1 MASIVDDFTPIY
13 NAIINPI
20 IEKRKKICAGD
31 TSNEDED
38 MNEIDCNYIYNI
50 NNENINYHLDNGDT
64 NYFNNIKK
72 KAENFEKHFITTND
86 ENTSELNNKNELE
99 RRIKNINDLKSNYEG
114 LEIILQIIRAGILF
128 YLAYVFFIQAKETT
142 YTKSILNGLVIIP
155 ITFLVF
161 DLIISIFLNRK
172 NDLNAD
178 VNSLNTIKDQINV
191 EVITSLTNY
200 QNDTNINEFLTM
212 YNEIKANNLIHNKYS
227 KNEKINSMNEIFTE
241 LKSIIYVS
249 DNKFGDLIINNQ
261 DQVECLM
268 NLITNKGDNTLT
280 LNTECGN
287 NNLLCNTINKCGFY
301 GLYNRQK
308 SPDSPDSPDFKN
320 GLENINGDMTDGTD
334 GDANLNDIEK
344 FYDIIQN
351 QVINSSIETTLKN
364 LPVFKT
370 INNIFM
376 IKIKYY
382 GIKRIEFIKYIYK
395 YFNNKKESNLSK
407 TDLINNYKTLINII
421 YEKYKIYTNINET
434 EKYSKRNIIS
444 KYRFTE
450 IINKFS
456 SDELFKLTLKL
467 EKTIRDIEEYKKIYK
482 DDIIKENKHSKN
494 ENKNLLNFFIVLFI
508 STFFKSVDK
517 TIDITSDGNENTSGM
532 VLKLLT
538 LYTVVLFVNSLVFSF
553 WQKSNIDNIFKESLI
568 FDSND
573 KFTSK
578 LQDLHSS
585 LNNLYYMKNGD
596 LEKLESLLSEKNIST
611 GRTGGTGGN
620 EEYTLYSKYNTID
633 DYTILDSKDVS
644 NMIAEDVYD
653 NIGESMKIYEC
664 CSFLHT
670 REKKKI
676 TLPYHEI
683 ILNIIYI
690 IITGIVL
697 LYLITDEQINPKK
710 LFENIFPNN
719 IQSQKG
725 GAIQI
730 GDKPIGENLEYV
742 IYILIIFLVIK
753 FTRLLYTGNREYEKS
768 LYQ

>member
-13 NAIINPI
+13 NAIVNPI
-20 IEKRKKICAGD
+20 IENKKQICAGD
-31 TSNEDED
+31 TSNEDGNNNDFECD
-38 MNEIDCNYIYNI
+38 DIYNI
-50 NNENINYHLDNGDT
+50 TMTDIGNMIEDSGNSTYI
-64 NYFNNIKK
+64 NNISK
-72 KAENFEKHFITTND
+72 KAENFKKHFTTTND
-86 ENTSELNNKNELE
+86 ESTPELNNKNELE
-99 RRIKNINDLKSNYEG
+99 NRIKNINNLKSNYEG
-114 LEIILQIIRAGILF
+114 LEIILQMIRAGILF
-128 YLAYVFFIQAKETT
+128 YLAYVYFIQGKETPNI
-142 YTKSILNGLVIIP
+142 KSVLNGLVIIP
-155 ITFLVF
+155 ITFFVF
-161 DLIISIFLNRK
+161 DLIISIFVNRK

-178 VNSLNTIKDQINV
+178 INSLNTIKDKIDIETINDLV
-191 EVITSLTNY
+191 KDVPTSEK
-200 QNDTNINEFLTM
+200 INNFRKM

-249 DNKFGDLIINNQ
+249 DNKFSDLIINNQ

-268 NLITNKGDNTLT
+268 NLITNKGDTLRSDA
-280 LNTECGN
+280 ECGN

-301 GLYNRQK
+301 GLYNRQN
-308 SPDSPDSPDFKN
+308 SPDFKN
-320 GLENINGDMTDGTD
+320 GLENINGNIPDGTD
-334 GDANLNDIEK
+334 DDTNLNDIDQ
-344 FYDIIQN
+344 FFDIIQN
-351 QVINSSIETTLKN
+351 QVINSSIESTLKN

-376 IKIKYY
+376 IRIKYY

-395 YFNNKKESNLSK
+395 YINNKKGSTVSK

-456 SDELFKLTLKL
+456 SDELSKLTLKL
-467 EKTIRDIEEYKKIYK
+467 EKTIHDIEEYKLIYK
-482 DDIIKENKHSKN
+482 NDIISDNKHSKN

-517 TIDITSDGNENTSGM
+517 TIDITSDITSDENVNTSGLI
-532 VLKLLT
+532 LKLVT

-553 WQKSNIDNIFKESLI
+553 WQKRNIDNIFKESLI

-596 LEKLESLLSEKNIST
+596 LGKLESLLSEKNINT
-611 GRTGGTGGN
+611 GESGEN
-620 EEYTLYSKYNTID
+620 TLYSKYNTID

-697 LYLITDEQINPKK
+697 LYLITDKQINPKK
-710 LFENIFPNN
+710 LFEDIFPNN
-719 IQSQKG
+719 NQSQKG
-725 GAIQI
+725 GEIKI
-730 GDKPIGENLEYV
+730 GDEPIGKNLEYI
-742 IYILIIFLVIK
+742 IYILIIYLVIK
-753 FTRLLYTGNREYEKS
+753 FTRVLYTGNREYEKS